1 MHVVWSRKVRNKFM
15 DKQKFKILIV
25 EDEEP
30 IRELLKMELE
40 TEGFIVDVAA
50 NGEEGLKKV
59 ESFLPDLVVCDV
71 MMPVM
76 DGFTMQEKLSQDP
89 RFKDIP
95 LIFLTAKSDKKDI
108 RFGKSIGADDYITK
122 PFEFED
128 LLVSIN
134 AKLKKYYDRK
144 QTLNTRLDEIRKS
157 ILFALPHEF
166 KNPLSTMS
174 GFLSLLLDK
183 DYQKSEKEMEEFLN
197 YIKQSSDRLYRLV
210 MNFLKLAELEVTESD
225 ENKVK
230 EIRSIRNLNW
240 QAEAETI
247 IKDLSEKFNVE
258 VNYTLEGI
266 SNPCPFD
273 YNTLNTILTELISN
287 AVKFSPP
294 ERIDISVSAIAT
306 PTFFELNV
314 RDKGRGIPKEEIEK
328 ILEPF
333 YQYNRKYYEQQGGG
347 LGLTIVNKIVQI
359 FNGKLEIDSEL
370 DKGTNVKIFV
380 PME

>member
-1 MHVVWSRKVRNKFM
+1 M
-15 DKQKFKILIV
+15 DEQKFKILVV

-50 NGEEGLKKV
+50 NGAEGIEKV
-59 ESFLPDLVVCDV
+59 KSFRPDLIVCDV

-76 DGFTMQEKLSQDP
+76 DGFTMQEKLSQDNN
-89 RFKDIP
+89 FKDIP

-108 RFGKSIGADDYITK
+108 RFGKSIGAEDYITK

-128 LLVSIN
+128 LLVSIR

-144 QTLNTRLDEIRKS
+144 KTLEARLDEIRKS

-183 DYQKSEKEMEEFLN
+183 DYQKSEKEMEEFLS
-197 YIKQSSDRLYRLV
+197 YVKQSSDRLYRLV

-230 EIRSIRNLNW
+230 ELRSIRNSNW
-240 QAEAETI
+240 QTEAETV
-247 IKDLSEKFNVE
+247 IKDLSEKFNVN
-258 VNYTLEGI
+258 VNYTFEGI

-287 AVKFSPP
+287 AIKFSPP
-294 ERIDISVSAIAT
+294 ERIDVSVFAKANST
-306 PTFFELNV
+306 YFELKV
-314 RDKGRGIPKEEIEK
+314 EDKGRGIPKEEIEK

-333 YQYNRKYYEQQGGG
+333 YQYNRKFYEQQGGG

-359 FNGKLEIDSEL
+359 FNGKLEIESEL
-370 DKGTNVKIFV
+370 DKGTTVKIFIPLEDKV
-380 PME
+380 ESSEQ

>member
-1 MHVVWSRKVRNKFM
+1 MNQ
-15 DKQKFKILIV
+15 QKFKILVV

-50 NGEEGLKKV
+50 NGAEGIEKV
-59 ESFLPDLVVCDV
+59 KSFLPDLIVCDV

-76 DGFTMQEKLSQDP
+76 DGFTMQEKLSQDEK
-89 RFKDIP
+89 FKDIP

-108 RFGKSIGADDYITK
+108 RFGKSIGAEDYITK

-144 QTLNTRLDEIRKS
+144 QTLNARLDEIRKS

-183 DYQKSEKEMEEFLN
+183 DYQKSEKEMEEFLS
-197 YIKQSSDRLYRLV
+197 YVKQSSDRLYRLV

-225 ENKVK
+225 ENKVRGL
-230 EIRSIRNLNW
+230 RSIRNSNW
-240 QAEAETI
+240 QTETETI
-247 IKDLSEKFNVE
+247 IKDLSEKFNVQI
-258 VNYTLEGI
+258 NYTLEGI

-273 YNTLNTILTELISN
+273 YNTLNTIMTELISN
-287 AVKFSPP
+287 SIKFSPP
-294 ERIDISVSAIAT
+294 ERIDVSVFAKANSSY
-306 PTFFELNV
+306 FELKV
-314 RDKGRGIPKEEIEK
+314 EDKGRGIPKEEIEK

-333 YQYNRKYYEQQGGG
+333 YQYNRKFYEQQGGG
-347 LGLTIVNKIVQI
+347 LGLTIVNKIVQLL
-359 FNGKLEIDSEL
+359 NGRLEIESEV
-370 DKGTNVKIFV
+370 DKGTSVKIII

>member
-1 MHVVWSRKVRNKFM
+1 M
-15 DKQKFKILIV
+15 DKIKFKILVV

-50 NGEEGLKKV
+50 NGAEGLNKV
-59 ESFLPDLVVCDV
+59 KTFLPDLIVCDV

-89 RFKDIP
+89 RFKEIP

-108 RFGKSIGADDYITK
+108 RFGKSIGAEDYITK
-122 PFEFED
+122 PFEFDD

-144 QTLNTRLDEIRKS
+144 QILNARLDEIRKS

-230 EIRSIRNLNW
+230 EIRSIRNFNW
-240 QAEAETI
+240 QTETETI
-247 IKDLSEKFNVE
+247 INDLSEKFNIKID
-258 VNYTLEGI
+258 YTFEGI
-266 SNPCPFD
+266 TNPCPFD

-294 ERIDISVSAIAT
+294 ERIEISVLAIGNI
-306 PTFFELNV
+306 TFFELTV
-314 RDKGRGIPKEEIEK
+314 SDKGRGIPKEELEK

-333 YQYNRKYYEQQGGG
+333 YQYNRKFYEQQGGG

-359 FNGKLEIDSEL
+359 FNGKLQIESEL
-370 DKGTNVKIFV
+370 DKGTTVKIFI

>member
-1 MHVVWSRKVRNKFM
+1 MNNP
-15 DKQKFKILIV
+15 KFKILVV

-50 NGEEGLKKV
+50 NGAEGLDKV
-59 ESFLPDLVVCDV
+59 KSFRPDLIVCDV

-76 DGFTMQEKLSQDP
+76 DGFTMQEKLSQDNN
-89 RFKDIP
+89 FKDIP

-108 RFGKSIGADDYITK
+108 RFGKSIGAEDYITK

-134 AKLKKYYDRK
+134 AKLKKYYERK
-144 QTLNTRLDEIRKS
+144 QTLNARLDEIRKS
-157 ILFALPHEF
+157 ILYALPHEF
-166 KNPLSTMS
+166 KNPLSTMN

-183 DYQKSEKEMEEFLN
+183 NYEKSEKEVEEFLT
-197 YIKQSSDRLYRLV
+197 YVKQSSDRLYRLV
-210 MNFLKLAELEVTESD
+210 MNFLKLAELEITESD

-230 EIRSIRNLNW
+230 ELRSIRNTNW
-240 QAEAETI
+240 QTEVETI
-247 IKDLSEKFNVE
+247 IKDLSEKFNQKI
-258 VNYTLEGI
+258 NYSFEGLPH
-266 SNPCPFD
+266 PCPFD

-287 AVKFSPP
+287 AIKFSPP
-294 ERIDISVSAIAT
+294 ERIDINIFVRAN
-306 PTFFELNV
+306 PYFFELV
-314 RDKGRGIPKEEIEK
+314 VKDKGRGIPQEEIEN

-347 LGLTIVNKIVQI
+347 LGLTIVNKLVKI
-359 FNGKLEIDSEL
+359 FNGKLEIESEL
-370 DKGTNVKIFV
+370 DKGTKVRIFV
-380 PME
+380 QLNDVNQSSEQ